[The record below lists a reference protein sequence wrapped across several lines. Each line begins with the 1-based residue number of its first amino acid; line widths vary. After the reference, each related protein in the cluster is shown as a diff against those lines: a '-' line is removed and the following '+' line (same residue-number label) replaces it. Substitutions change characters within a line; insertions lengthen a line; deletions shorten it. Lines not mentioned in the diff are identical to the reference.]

1 MARPCRLGSRNVGQ
15 RLKVS
20 TSREGYSFALG
31 CFRNSS
37 MGERTLS
44 FVRVEGI
51 CSRAREAGNLL
62 ISRAGAKCR
71 RSGVYRC
78 VGRDAIRN
86 GGDPGVVTW
95 GTSVGAAV
103 CWFHSSP
110 SRSALRLRADPSIPR
125 SVYREYES
133 AVEGCVP
140 TGPGF

>member
-1 MARPCRLGSRNVGQ
+1 
-15 RLKVS
+15 
-20 TSREGYSFALG
+20 
-31 CFRNSS
+31 

-51 CSRAREAGNLL
+51 CSGAREADSLL
-62 ISRAGAKCR
+62 IQERAPKVDAPGFIDVWA
-71 RSGVYRC
+71 
-78 VGRDAIRN
+78 RDAIRN
-86 GGDPGVVTW
+86 GGDPAVVTW

-133 AVEGCVP
+133 AVEGCVA